1 VPPRRTAMPQAR
13 LCSLLA
19 PLALLA
25 LTTPIAAQGTTACLQ
40 GRVFGGPGRPIAG
53 ARVMVSFTAFTTT
66 TDDSG
71 RYTLSAIPA
80 DTISVRVT
88 YVGHRSS
95 QVDGL
100 LLPAGAI
107 VRQDFVLEPSTQAGE
122 AGAGG
127 GGRSDSV
134 RAAPPRPP
142 AARCPSLVPE
152 YGAGSYVDKLPVDQV
167 SRVLTIAPGTRTV
180 GPPGETNTYVDGV
193 PVQRRTSVADST
205 TGRIEGVI
213 RDEAG
218 TRLAGVRVAIIGTT
232 LSAVTDSLG
241 RFTLPSVPPGMIAI
255 RVTRPEYR
263 DALIE
268 GLRIRGGQL
277 ILQDVVLARAP

>member
-1 VPPRRTAMPQAR
+1 MPQAR
-13 LCSLLA
+13 LFSLLA

-53 ARVMVSFTAFTTT
+53 ARVTLMSTGFSTS

-71 RYTLSAIPA
+71 RYTIRAMPA

-95 QVDGL
+95 QVDRL
-100 LLPAGAI
+100 PLPAGGI
-107 VRQDFVLEPSTQAGE
+107 LRQDFVLEPSTQAGE
-122 AGAGG
+122 AGAGEV
-127 GGRSDSV
+127 GRTDSV
-134 RAAPPRPP
+134 RAAPPRTP
-142 AARCPSLVPE
+142 AVPCPRAVPE
-152 YGAGSYVDKLPVDQV
+152 YGAGSFVDKLPVDQV

-193 PVQRRTSVADST
+193 PVQSRVKITDST

-213 RDEAG
+213 RSEAG

-232 LSAVTDSLG
+232 LSSVTDSLG